1 MSFAKPLFVLLATVI
16 APLTGFAEQPRVAAT
31 SRLAT
36 FQEAGSHYFAL
47 SLQADP
53 VGNYPLAESYE
64 VAILVDTSATQTGTV
79 RIESLEVLHEVA
91 ASLPVGTK
99 TALLACDVDTLDLS
113 GGLIETTD
121 AQWETAVARLEKRIP
136 LGTTNLGGALTATAK
151 LFRNP
156 ASQRTIV
163 YIGDGINRANLL
175 NKQQHRQL
183 IDQLVESKITVNAL
197 AIGPIVDLASLAAI
211 ANQTGGIVL
220 SRDAIAESTQAIGRH
235 LAQAS
240 TMPVLWIEEASLPA
254 ELVSYFPQRFPPLRL
269 DRDSVVVGQASSAV
283 KAGAVQLRGSAA
295 GQEVQLQWQ
304 VSAEASNPDMG
315 FLAAVVNQ
323 ASRDG
328 GVTMPALG
336 SEGLRA
342 MSYMLADNAT
352 SLVKAGEFALK
363 SGDLDSAMRIAEEA
377 LKQDPNNAEAR
388 NLLNAAKKMAE
399 AETSAVPAG
408 KFMQFGGDDPFA
420 PAAGGSQPVDPFAPT
435 TPNAQP
441 GVTQP
446 DVPPAPVP
454 AFPETT
460 PTPVPAA
467 PMPPVAG
474 SVFDPSLLPVAPPPA
489 FQSQPSLLDET
500 LGSGDLLSQE
510 LARRQARAQ
519 AIDTDVRR
527 SIRDAGEQLRLVPAS
542 AGEVV
547 QGLKLLME
555 RVDNFTDID
564 PSLRAQLRSQI
575 ASALQNAALKEA
587 QFIER
592 ISRSEAIK
600 AQADQ
605 TERLL
610 SETSRRDEALK
621 QLVEQFNYLME
632 EHRYL
637 EASKDVAPEVS
648 RLAPDTNIAVVTR
661 EVSSFA
667 ANYALV
673 REAFK
678 RREQGFVDAM
688 RGVEEAAIPFA
699 GEPPVVYPS
708 PDVWQA
714 LTARRKERYAATSL
728 GADGE
733 SERRITLALKQQ
745 VPDIAY
751 NAMPLQQVIEGLAD
765 DMNIPIVLNVAEIEL
780 GGLADV
786 DTPITLNLTPVSLRS
801 VLRLMLDPLELTYII
816 KDEVLQITTKDNA
829 NEEPIRRVYPV
840 GDLVV
845 PIISNSGMM
854 GGMMGG
860 MGGGMMGGMGGGM
873 GGMGGGMMGGGMGG
887 MGGGMMGGMGGMGG
901 GMGGMFAV
909 PDDSRKSPAQRG
921 ATTKPVAAPT
931 TRPMAISHG
940 SSSVDVS
947 PWVAKFEVANDEQRA
962 QLDAQV
968 RQAVQDKIEV
978 AQAFLEAKDVASAK
992 GEFEKVI
999 GLIGGL
1005 LGAGYPQP
1013 WMYQALS
1020 LGMEACDYPAAEIK
1034 RVLLSSLDFN
1044 GDANQALSVA
1054 EYLARK
1060 GMKKE
1065 ALEILR
1071 DLATADPYR
1080 YEVFAA
1086 ALPLAEELQ
1095 DVDTL
1100 RWVCVGVMSKVW
1112 PAEQAQLFDRANLA
1126 ARATH
1131 LRLKQQGRVVESD
1144 IFAEQVK
1151 TALRRDVVVRVN
1163 WTGQADLDLK
1173 VMEPAGS
1180 VCSLTNPM
1188 TVSGGVLLG
1197 DTSSS
1202 NTKASINGFSEIYVC
1217 PQGYAGQYEV
1227 LIRRVWGEVSGGKAT
1242 VEIYTDY
1249 GTPEQS
1255 YSIQQIDLSEKDAL
1269 VHVEVKNGNRQE
1281 PLVDAQLANVR
1292 KKQIEVGQA
1301 VLGQF
1306 AGSDSASGS
1315 SLADNYATYR
1325 RLLALSGNNAGA
1337 GLGFPFGRGA
1347 VGYRPV
1353 ITVLPESAAI
1363 SPSAVI
1369 SADRRF
1375 VRISPNPFFSQIGE
1389 VLTYNTVDG
1398 SQGQNQ
1404 GGSGTQGGFT
1414 GGGVGGGLGG
1424 GMGGG
1429 F

>member
-16 APLTGFAEQPRVAAT
+16 APLTGLAEQPRVDAT

-36 FQEAGSHYFAL
+36 FQEAGSHFFAL

-64 VAILVDTSATQTGTV
+64 VAILVDTSATQTGSV
-79 RIESLEVLHEVA
+79 RIEALEVLHEIA
-91 ASLPVGTK
+91 ASLPVGTR

-121 AQWETAVARLEKRIP
+121 AKWETAVARLEKRIP
-136 LGTTNLGGALTATAK
+136 LGTTNLGGALSAAAK
-151 LFRNP
+151 LFSN
-156 ASQRTIV
+156 ASSQRTIV
-163 YIGDGINRANLL
+163 YLGDGINRANLL

-197 AIGPIVDLASLAAI
+197 AIGPVVDLASLAAI

-235 LAQAS
+235 LAHAS
-240 TMPVLWIEEASLPA
+240 TMPVLWIEEARLPA
-254 ELVSYFPQRFPPLRL
+254 ELVSYFPQRFPPLRM

-283 KAGAVQLRGSAA
+283 NAGTVSLTGTAA
-295 GQEVQLQWQ
+295 GQEVQLEWQ

-363 SGDLDSAMRIAEEA
+363 SGDLDSAVRIAEEA
-377 LKQDPNNAEAR
+377 LKQDPSNAEAR
-388 NLLNAAKKMAE
+388 SLLNAAKKLAE
-399 AETSAVPAG
+399 ADSSAVPAG

-420 PAAGGSQPVDPFAPT
+420 PAAGGSAPADPFAPT
-435 TPNAQP
+435 APDAQP
-441 GVTQP
+441 GATQP
-446 DVPPAPVP
+446 EAAPAAVP

-467 PMPPVAG
+467 PVPPAAG
-474 SVFDPSLLPVAPPPA
+474 SAFDPALLPVAPPPA

-500 LGSGDLLSQE
+500 LSSGDLLAEE

-555 RVDNFTDID
+555 RVDNFTDVD
-564 PSLRAQLRSQI
+564 PALRSQLRSQI

-605 TERLL
+605 AERLL
-610 SETSRRDEALK
+610 TETSRRDEALK

-637 EASKDVAPEVS
+637 EASKDVAPEVG
-648 RLAPDTNIAVVTR
+648 RLAPETTIAIVTR

-699 GEPPVVYPS
+699 GDPPVVYPS

-845 PIISNSGMM
+845 PIMAG

-873 GGMGGGMMGGGMGG
+873 GGGMMGGMGGGMGGGMMGGMG
-887 MGGGMMGGMGGMGG
+887 GGMGGMGG

-909 PDDSRKSPAQRG
+909 PDDSRKSPTARA

-931 TRPMAISHG
+931 TKPMAISHG

-947 PWVAKFEVANDEQRA
+947 AWVAKFEVANEEQRA

-968 RQAVQDKIEV
+968 RQTVQDKIEV

-1095 DVDTL
+1095 DVDAL

-1112 PAEQAQLFDRANLA
+1112 PAEQAKLFDRASLA

-1151 TALRRDVVVRVN
+1151 TALRRDLVVRVN

-1202 NTKASINGFSEIYVC
+1202 NTKSSINGFSEIYAC

-1249 GTPEQS
+1249 GTAEQS

-1306 AGSDSASGS
+1306 AGSDSSSGA

-1325 RLLALSGNNAGA
+1325 RLLAIAGNNAGG

-1414 GGGVGGGLGG
+1414 GGGVGGGGG
-1424 GMGGG
+1424 QQGGV